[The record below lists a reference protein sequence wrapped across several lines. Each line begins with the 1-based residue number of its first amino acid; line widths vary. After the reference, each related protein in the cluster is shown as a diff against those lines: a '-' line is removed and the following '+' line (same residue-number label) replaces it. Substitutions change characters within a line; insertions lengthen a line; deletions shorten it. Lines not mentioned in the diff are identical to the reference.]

1 MKTFDFKD
9 LFILDL
15 ANNHQGD
22 LDHAVRVVRECG
34 EVVRVAGVRAALKF
48 QFRDLPTFVHPSHQT
63 GSANKHIP
71 RFLSTR
77 LLEDDFAVLAEE
89 VRAAGMITMATP
101 FDEASVDWIERMDI
115 EIIKIASCSAADRP
129 LLQRIV
135 QSRRPVVA
143 STAGL
148 DAQKLD
154 ELVNVLEHRG
164 LEFAVMH
171 CVAIYPT
178 PPAGLKLNQIDYLKA
193 RFPGVPIGFS
203 THEDPD
209 SLTPIVAAVAKGA
222 TLYERHVGVATEK
235 YSLNAYSST
244 PAQLAAWI
252 DQWKVAVSMCG
263 GARRAPAHP
272 SEIAS
277 LDSLRRGVFA
287 RRPLEK
293 GEHLTTE
300 NVYFAMPWSEGQLDT
315 SGWHQGLI
323 ADRAYA
329 KDESISS
336 LLDAHEF
343 DAQHVIYQIMLQVRG
358 MLNKARITVGKDS
371 KIEISH
377 HYGLERFREFGAVI
391 VDCVNRDYCKK
402 LIVVLPRQK
411 HPYHY
416 HKKKEETFQL
426 LYGDLAVEV
435 NGDQTALRP
444 GDTLL
449 VEPGI
454 WHKFHSLEG
463 AIFEEISTTHYNDD
477 SFYEDQRI
485 SRFPRSH
492 RKTELPNWEAAIPRE
507 QRIAIRESSWGTAT
521 VD

>member
-1 MKTFDFKD
+1 MKAFDFKD

-22 LDHAVRVVRECG
+22 LDHAIRIVRECG
-34 EVVRVAGVRAALKF
+34 EVVRAAGVRAALKF

-63 GSANKHIP
+63 GSSNKHIP

-77 LLEDDFAVLAEE
+77 FLENDFAVLADE
-89 VRAAGMITMATP
+89 VRKTGMITMATP
-101 FDEASVDWIERMDI
+101 FDEASVDWIERLDI

-129 LLQRIV
+129 LLQRIA
-135 QSRRPVVA
+135 QSRKPVVA

-148 DAQKLD
+148 DGQKLD

-164 LEFAVMH
+164 LEFAIMH

-178 PPAGLKLNQIDYLKA
+178 PAAGLKLNQIDYLKA

-203 THEDPD
+203 THEEPD
-209 SLTPIVAAVAKGA
+209 ALMPIIGAVAKGA
-222 TLYERHVGVATEK
+222 TLYERHVGIGTDK

-252 DQWKVAVSMCG
+252 DQWKLAVSMCG
-263 GARRAPAHP
+263 GSRRAPAHQ

-293 GEHLTTE
+293 GEALTAE

-315 SGWHQGLI
+315 SGWRSGLT
-323 ADRAYA
+323 ADRPYG
-329 KDESISS
+329 KDESIAGT
-336 LLDAHEF
+336 LDGDAF
-343 DAQHVIYQIMLQVRG
+343 DAQHAIYQIMLQVRG
-358 MLNKARITVGKDS
+358 MLNKARIPVGKDS
-371 KIEISH
+371 RIEISH

-391 VDCVNRDYCKK
+391 VDCVNREYCKK
-402 LIVVLPRQK
+402 IIAVLPRQK

-426 LYGDLAVEV
+426 LYGDLAIEV
-435 NGDQTALRP
+435 DGNQIVLHP

-449 VEPGI
+449 VQPGV

-485 SRFPRSH
+485 SRFPRAH
-492 RKTELPNWEAAIPRE
+492 RKTELPNWEAAIPVDQRGTTRE
-507 QRIAIRESSWGTAT
+507 TSWGTASG
-521 VD
+521 D